1 MNYYITIKAL
11 YRYPISLD
19 FPMKSFISTC
29 FPPFFGLKALH
40 FFHPKNMSSLNVPA
54 RLVLLLDKT
63 FQTRKNTVYRV
74 TSRAAGA
81 DAGGGQDQGG
91 TCQRPGRSREAER
104 FFGMSQGIER
114 NRRDHRVE
122 FSALNHLIVI

>member
-19 FPMKSFISTC
+19 FPMKSFISAC

-54 RLVLLLDKT
+54 RWVLLLDKT

-74 TSRAAGA
+74 TSSLMSELPELTLAEARTQAEHARDPAEAAKPNG
-81 DAGGGQDQGG
+81 
-91 TCQRPGRSREAER
+91 
-104 FFGMSQGIER
+104 
-114 NRRDHRVE
+114 
-122 FSALNHLIVI
+122 FSG